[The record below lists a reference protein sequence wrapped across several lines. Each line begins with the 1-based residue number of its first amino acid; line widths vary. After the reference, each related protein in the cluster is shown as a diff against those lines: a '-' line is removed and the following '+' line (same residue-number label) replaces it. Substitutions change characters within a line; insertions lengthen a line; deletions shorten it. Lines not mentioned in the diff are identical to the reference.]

1 MKSKNVSGTIK
12 HFKGS
17 VSKEERYK
25 YGAAIRES
33 CPLES
38 HAELNATERQ
48 DPVSLHIESDK
59 QRMASLLPIRY
70 ERIMQSPFTFYR
82 GSAGLMASDLS
93 KAPSTKMYLQACGDC
108 HLLNFGGFA
117 TPERKLVFDINDFD
131 ETSVAP
137 WEWDLKRL
145 AASFAIAGND
155 KEYSISE
162 CREAALTAA
171 NSYRAHMREYSQ
183 MSALQI
189 WYSQINL
196 TDLIKSGRIRDAKQ
210 FNPIQIKK
218 AIKREPHHRDFIK
231 LAYSKKGQPKIKD
244 IPPLIYHFEGEKQ
257 QEFYRQAEAAF
268 HRYLKTLSH
277 DRRALLQRYSIYD
290 AAIKVVGV
298 GSVGTRCGIM
308 LLLSATGDPLFLQ
321 FKEAR
326 QSVLE
331 PYLGKSKFANQG
343 QRVVEGQKL
352 MQSASDI
359 FLGWTHDDSG
369 QQFYVRQLRDAKVK
383 PILEDMGHNTFL
395 TYARSCGWALA
406 RAHARTGDPAVISG
420 YMGKDDTMD
429 EAIAEFSLAYM
440 KQNEQDF
447 LLMQDALKG
456 GSIPKL
462 NTNI

>member
-1 MKSKNVSGTIK
+1 MKSKKASGVTK

-17 VSKEERYK
+17 VSKEDRYK
-25 YGAAIRES
+25 YGKSLREL
-33 CPLES
+33 CPIES
-38 HAELNATERQ
+38 HAELNIKDRQ
-48 DPVSLHIESDK
+48 NPVNLHLESDK
-59 QRMASLLPIRY
+59 GRMSALLPIRY
-70 ERIMQSPFTFYR
+70 ERMMESPFTFYR
-82 GSAGLMASDLS
+82 GSAALMASDLS
-93 KAPSTKMYLQACGDC
+93 QVPSTKMYLQACGDC

-145 AASFAIAGND
+145 AASFAIAGAD
-155 KEYSISE
+155 KKYSEEE
-162 CREAALTAA
+162 CREAAIVVA
-171 NSYRAHMREYSQ
+171 NSYRIHMLEYSE

-196 TDLIKSGRIRDAKQ
+196 KDLIKSGKIKDAKQ
-210 FNPIQIKK
+210 FDPERIKK
-218 AIKREPHHRDFIK
+218 AIKREPHKRDFIK

-244 IPPLIYHFEGEKQ
+244 APPLIYHFDNDKQ
-257 QEFYRQAEAAF
+257 TEFFRQAENAF
-268 HRYLKTLSH
+268 YRYLKTLSH
-277 DRRALLQRYSIYD
+277 DKRTLLERYSIYD

-321 FKEAR
+321 FKQAK

-331 PYLGKSKFANQG
+331 PYIGKSKFANHG

-359 FLGWTHDDSG
+359 FLGWTHDDTG

-383 PILEDMGHNTFL
+383 PVLEDMGHNTFL
-395 TYARSCGWALA
+395 TYAHSCGWALA
-406 RAHARTGDPAVISG
+406 RAHARTGDPAIISG
-420 YMGKDDTMD
+420 YLGKDDDMD
-429 EAIAEFSLAYM
+429 QAIGQFSIAYS
-440 KQNEQDF
+440 KQNETDF
-447 LLMQDALKG
+447 LLMQDA
-456 GSIPKL
+456 I
-462 NTNI
+462 NTGNVPNSNTL

>member
-1 MKSKNVSGTIK
+1 MKSKKALGILK

-17 VSKEERYK
+17 VSKDDRYN
-25 YGAAIRES
+25 YGASLREQ
-33 CPLES
+33 CPIVN
-38 HAELNATERQ
+38 HAQLDITDRVN
-48 DPVSLHIESDK
+48 PVDLHTESDK
-59 QRMASLLPIRY
+59 GRMSSLLPIRY
-70 ERIMQSPFTFYR
+70 ERMMESPFTFFR

-93 KAPSTKMYLQACGDC
+93 QLPSTKMYLQACGDC

-145 AASFAIAGND
+145 AASFAIAGID
-155 KEYSISE
+155 KGFSLSE
-162 CREAALTAA
+162 SQDAAATVAS
-171 NSYRAHMREYSQ
+171 SYRTHMNEYAE

-196 TDLIKSGRIRDAKQ
+196 KDLIQTGKIKNAKQ
-210 FNPIQIKK
+210 FDPAQIKK
-218 AIKREPHHRDFIK
+218 AIKRQPHIKDFTK
-231 LAYSKKGQPKIKD
+231 LVYSKNGNPRIKD
-244 IPPLIYHFEGEKQ
+244 IPPLIYHFDDE
-257 QEFYRQAEAAF
+257 RQARFYNQAEGAF
-268 HRYLKTLSH
+268 NRYLKTLPN
-277 DRRALLQRYSIYD
+277 DRRTLLQRYSLYD

-298 GSVGTRCGIM
+298 GSVGTQCGIM

-321 FKEAR
+321 FKEAK

-331 PYLGKSKFANQG
+331 PYIGKSRFTNHG

-359 FLGWTHDDSG
+359 FLGWTHDDTG
-369 QQFYVRQLRDAKVK
+369 KQFYMRQLRDAKVK
-383 PILEDMGHNTFL
+383 PILEYMEYSTFI

-420 YMGKDDTMD
+420 YMGRDTTFD
-429 EAIAEFSLAYM
+429 EAISEFSIAYM
-440 KQNEQDF
+440 HQNNKDFLQMQNEI
-447 LLMQDALKG
+447 KTG
-456 GSIPKL
+456 NIPYA
-462 NTNI
+462 I